1 MADERA
7 GPSSTLKR
15 WDVCPLG
22 LVSRLD
28 VRHKQ
33 EFERGA
39 KKHYFKL
46 NLCQHA
52 VAKQEG
58 KKQSVWLSCVSAVRF
73 EFLGG
78 GRAAL
83 WLPP

>member
-39 KKHYFKL
+39 KKHYFKPL
-46 NLCQHA
+46 SACSGQARRKETVCVA
-52 VAKQEG
+52 V
-58 KKQSVWLSCVSAVRF
+58 VR
-73 EFLGG
+73 LGG
-78 GRAAL
+78 AL
-83 WLPP
+83 

>member
-1 MADERA
+1 MRWTAAGKTARLRLSWVHEEADERA

-39 KKHYFKL
+39 KKLVNVINKT
-46 NLCQHA
+46 
-52 VAKQEG
+52 VKVG
-58 KKQSVWLSCVSAVRF
+58 KILSVKFCNF
-73 EFLGG
+73 DCK
-78 GRAAL
+78 
-83 WLPP
+83 